1 MSDETTTTEA
11 PAPAAQRRFLF
22 NGMELTDI
30 DPGMSPEQIRDIY
43 AATYGELNNAKV
55 KGPDVTK
62 DAGGAEVKT
71 FTFVR
76 NVGHLG

>member
-1 MSDETTTTEA
+1 MAET
-11 PAPAAQRRFLF
+11 RRFLF

-30 DPGMSPEQIRDIY
+30 DPSMSPEQIRDIY

-55 KGPDVTK
+55 KGPDTTK
-62 DAGGAEVKT
+62 DADGNEVKT